1 MASYIDKVNFYNEGG
16 GLQKSVPIKDS
27 DTASSVAS
35 LSAKVSANTTN
46 IASMRYSVT
55 DFGVPNDGSRDVSDD
70 INALLA
76 KYHYLFF
83 PAGTYKF
90 SKPISYTG
98 NCSITGA
105 GKNVS
110 VLVFTSGGINL
121 TFTGQE
127 YYGDNATI
135 SDISILSNGSN
146 ANGIEING
154 GSTLSDRV
162 TIRPLVKN
170 VDIGTLNTP
179 GSGTGFISGIKLVN
193 CNGSVIDS
201 CSIYGGENSDSGI
214 MIDSVQNN
222 ISPTEFMITN
232 CKISHFSKSIS
243 MLNSG
248 GNGKNL
254 EGLVVTSCILLAA
267 DKNIWWPSASLTDH
281 LFVVNSH
288 LSAHNSN
295 INFLN
300 VAQFV
305 ISANLCYI
313 DNTGE
318 GNIVAGTGSYGGV
331 VCANIMEIIG
341 GSSDA
346 YHVIVNGRNINITS
360 NYFGIGNSIKFEKSS
375 NHCIEANNNF
385 EGGYNVIDNG
395 QENFISEGDITVSL
409 TTGVTG
415 QGVMNCFRN
424 QKGIYLQGAVMCSSA
439 KNNGDLILSFDTKC
453 STKPLVNIMVPSSNG
468 TEQVLVNYANGKV
481 TSATSIKAA
490 TILIFNLFIP
500 YTFVS

>member
-27 DTASSVAS
+27 DTAASVAS
-35 LSAKVSANTTN
+35 LTTKVSANTTN

-110 VLVFTSGGINL
+110 KLIFSGGGIFITL
-121 TFTGQE
+121 TGDE
-127 YYGDNATI
+127 YYGDNI
-135 SDISILSNGSN
+135 CIRDISIISNGSTTN
-146 ANGIEING
+146 AISID
-154 GSTLSDRV
+154 GSNVLNDRV
-162 TIRPLVKN
+162 TIRPLIKN
-170 VDIGTLNTP
+170 IDVGLLSEP
-179 GSGTGFISGIKLVN
+179 GSGTGFRAAVGLLN

-201 CSIYGGENSDSGI
+201 CSFYGGANSTYGVELVSRA
-214 MIDSVQNN
+214 NA

-232 CKISHFSKSIS
+232 CKISHFTSSII
-243 MLNSG
+243 LKTENTTH
-248 GNGKNL
+248 NI
-254 EGLVVTSCILLAA
+254 EGLIVTSCVLLAA
-267 DKNIWWPSASLTDH
+267 DTNIEWNSGTLTDH
-281 LFVVNSH
+281 LFVNNSH
-288 LSAHNSN
+288 LSAHNANINISN
-295 INFLN
+295 I
-300 VAQFV
+300 AQFV
-305 ISANLCYI
+305 INDNLCYV
-313 DNTGE
+313 DSTGTCNILVGNGCYG
-318 GNIVAGTGSYGGV
+318 GNICG
-331 VCANIMEIIG
+331 NIMEILG
-341 GSSDA
+341 TSSI
-346 YHVIVNGRNINITS
+346 YHVVVNGRNVNITS
-360 NYFGIGNSIKFEKSS
+360 NYFGIGNCINFNNSS
-375 NHCIEANNNF
+375 NHCVENNNNY
-385 EGGYNVIDNG
+385 EGGYNVSDNG
-395 QENFISEGDITVSL
+395 QENFISEGVINVSL

-468 TEQVLVNYANGKV
+468 TEQALVNYANGKV
-481 TSATSIKAA
+481 ASATSIKAA

-500 YTFVS
+500 YTFVA